1 MKKALFLIFLLVVVL
16 SVSGFAYY
24 NQVYLPAQA
33 TPEPAYNTSKVRSGD
48 ITISAAGAGNV
59 LPSEKVAIGFLIGG
73 TLAELNVNV
82 GDKVEAGQV
91 LAHLDA
97 TDAQLKLRQA
107 ELALNS
113 FYAPDTLHQAEIAV
127 LNAKAKLD
135 DAADGLEYL
144 ISPSVYYWETA
155 LVKAQAELDTLESS
169 NKASESELEVAK
181 KAVEKAALYLK
192 SAKNEYYASYV
203 WDVFPY
209 SYEDEDTGETIDTYL
224 EPAPDAIALA
234 RLTVVSAELALKDA
248 EEYFQAL
255 QAGPDT
261 ELGVSYTG
269 SDLAKLDQARL
280 DLASAQIDLEKT
292 QLIAPISGTVTGL
305 NANAGQVIGTTPFLT
320 IETLDQ
326 MALRFYV
333 EESDLHFVQAGNRVV
348 INFEAYPDQ
357 PVEGE
362 VTYLEPALQ
371 TVDGSPAAAVWA
383 SLAEPLEFQLLS
395 GMSAE
400 VEVIAGEAKNVLLV
414 PVQALREIAPGSYAV
429 FIEQADGSLKMT
441 PVTVGLKDY
450 VNAQILSG
458 LKAGD
463 LISTGAAETK

>member
-169 NKASESELEVAK
+169 NKAVCFSNSSTS
-181 KAVEKAALYLK
+181 
-192 SAKNEYYASYV
+192 SAS
-203 WDVFPY
+203 
-209 SYEDEDTGETIDTYL
+209 ST
-224 EPAPDAIALA
+224 
-234 RLTVVSAELALKDA
+234 
-248 EEYFQAL
+248 
-255 QAGPDT
+255 
-261 ELGVSYTG
+261 
-269 SDLAKLDQARL
+269 
-280 DLASAQIDLEKT
+280 LASVRTSAS
-292 QLIAPISGTVTGL
+292 ISPLASSTHKCSFR
-305 NANAGQVIGTTPFLT
+305 QVRRLLYPC
-320 IETLDQ
+320 
-326 MALRFYV
+326 LRTF
-333 EESDLHFVQAGNRVV
+333 H
-348 INFEAYPDQ
+348 
-357 PVEGE
+357 
-362 VTYLEPALQ
+362 
-371 TVDGSPAAAVWA
+371 SP
-383 SLAEPLEFQLLS
+383 SP
-395 GMSAE
+395 
-400 VEVIAGEAKNVLLV
+400 
-414 PVQALREIAPGSYAV
+414 
-429 FIEQADGSLKMT
+429 
-441 PVTVGLKDY
+441 
-450 VNAQILSG
+450 
-458 LKAGD
+458 
-463 LISTGAAETK
+463 